1 MKKRASLLTVA
12 VFLFLSL
19 SLLCHAEEIRKYTNK
34 IGMEFSYIPLGQFDM
49 GSTSP
54 EAGSDEQ
61 PVHKSTIT
69 KGFWMAK
76 HEVTQGLWKQVMGT
90 NPSENKKGDDYPV
103 ENVSWKDAQ
112 KFLKKLG
119 SMTGEKYRLPTEAE
133 WEFAAR
139 AGSSKERP
147 DGVEDQAWFY
157 NNSEK
162 STHPI
167 GSKAPNFWGLF
178 DMLGNVME
186 WCSDWYGPYGNEAS
200 MDSQGPS
207 SGNGKV
213 TRGGSFR
220 HGLKYIRFAARS
232 FSEAE
237 SFSFDLG
244 LRVCKDQ

>member
-19 SLLCHAEEIRKYTNK
+19 SLLCPAEEIRKYTNK

-139 AGSSKERP
+139 AGSSKERGP
-147 DGVEDQAWFY
+147 MVSRTRHGSTITPRRVPIPLGVRLPT
-157 NNSEK
+157 S
-162 STHPI
+162 
-167 GSKAPNFWGLF
+167 
-178 DMLGNVME
+178 
-186 WCSDWYGPYGNEAS
+186 
-200 MDSQGPS
+200 
-207 SGNGKV
+207 
-213 TRGGSFR
+213 GGSSICSATSWSGVR
-220 HGLKYIRFAARS
+220 IGTVPTATKPPWTLKDHPRETAR
-232 FSEAE
+232 
-237 SFSFDLG
+237 
-244 LRVCKDQ
+244 

>member
-12 VFLFLSL
+12 VFFFLSL

-147 DGVEDQAWFY
+147 DGVEDQAWF
-157 NNSEK
+157 
-162 STHPI
+162 
-167 GSKAPNFWGLF
+167 
-178 DMLGNVME
+178 
-186 WCSDWYGPYGNEAS
+186 
-200 MDSQGPS
+200 
-207 SGNGKV
+207 
-213 TRGGSFR
+213 
-220 HGLKYIRFAARS
+220 
-232 FSEAE
+232 
-237 SFSFDLG
+237 
-244 LRVCKDQ
+244 